1 MAGRG
6 VERHQERAS
15 LRAQQEDG
23 SVARDG
29 EDVVNTANDL
39 EYYLGYKPDSDII
52 AEAGDWQQDNPG
64 EGLNE
69 WVEAMTEI
77 GAL

>member
-1 MAGRG
+1 M
-6 VERHQERAS
+6 S
-15 LRAQQEDG
+15 
-23 SVARDG
+23 
-29 EDVVNTANDL
+29 NTAADL

-64 EGLNE
+64 AGLNE